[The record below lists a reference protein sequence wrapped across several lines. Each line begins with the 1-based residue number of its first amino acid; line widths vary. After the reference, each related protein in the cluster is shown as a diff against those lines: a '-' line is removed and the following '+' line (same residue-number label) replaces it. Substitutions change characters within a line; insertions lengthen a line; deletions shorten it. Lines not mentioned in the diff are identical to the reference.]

1 MAAGAFFKGTAYYW
15 TPSSN
20 ISYIHVWCAY
30 WHMKYERPR
39 LIWPHRETS
48 QDKFLVLT
56 SIWNMQNVVFYRK
69 ENEVCPY
76 LRNNWSKKHRSATSD
91 VIFNQDGF
99 LDFAS
104 KSHSLPKLMSLLK
117 AEWMD
122 RVCDTLT
129 KCYLLSVSKC
139 LHLDKIVTRPEKIQI
154 RFSTIDQSWHM

>member
-1 MAAGAFFKGTAYYW
+1 MLSLRRRHIIEHHHQTFLTYMYDVHTDIWNKKTSPYMASPWNFTGQV
-15 TPSSN
+15 S
-20 ISYIHVWCAY
+20 CA
-30 WHMKYERPR
+30 
-39 LIWPHRETS
+39 
-48 QDKFLVLT
+48 D
-56 SIWNMQNVVFYRK
+56 IWNMQNVVFYRK

-104 KSHSLPKLMSLLK
+104 KRHSLPKLMSLLK

-154 RFSTIDQSWHM
+154 RFSTIDQPWHM

>member
-1 MAAGAFFKGTAYYW
+1 MLSLRGRHIIEHHHQTFLTYMYDVHTDIWNKKTSPYMASPWNFTGQV
-15 TPSSN
+15 S
-20 ISYIHVWCAY
+20 CA
-30 WHMKYERPR
+30 
-39 LIWPHRETS
+39 
-48 QDKFLVLT
+48 D
-56 SIWNMQNVVFYRK
+56 IWNMQNVVFYRK

-76 LRNNWSKKHRSATSD
+76 LINNWSKKHRSATSD

-104 KSHSLPKLMSLLK
+104 KRHSLPKLMSLLK

-154 RFSTIDQSWHM
+154 RFSTIDQPWHM

>member
-1 MAAGAFFKGTAYYW
+1 MLSLRRRHIIEHHHQTFLTYMYDVHTDIWNKKTSPYMASPWNFTGQV
-15 TPSSN
+15 S
-20 ISYIHVWCAY
+20 CA
-30 WHMKYERPR
+30 
-39 LIWPHRETS
+39 
-48 QDKFLVLT
+48 D
-56 SIWNMQNVVFYRK
+56 IWNMQNVVFYRK

-104 KSHSLPKLMSLLK
+104 KRHSLPKLMSLLK

-122 RVCDTLT
+122 WVCDTLT